1 MAEETTTMTVEET
14 LRSVITAAKAG
25 RYSKV
30 AGTPEGT
37 SSWTIEAPTGTFV
50 VENINRTSKTS
61 REFNKTN
68 FYKVQED
75 GTAKVFNLGE
85 WKKKLFYTLLYCLQ
99 EGKVFHRIDQDPA
112 KVKAI
117 AKAIKENPA
126 NWETTPDTIKGKIGD
141 KEIQVVRERK
151 SFASGKTLFRVKLI
165 ENGVETLKGSQLMKL
180 WK

>member
-50 VENINRTSKTS
+50 VENVNRTSKTS

-85 WKKKLFYTLLYCLQ
+85 WKKKLFYTLL
-99 EGKVFHRIDQDPA
+99 
-112 KVKAI
+112 
-117 AKAIKENPA
+117 
-126 NWETTPDTIKGKIGD
+126 
-141 KEIQVVRERK
+141 
-151 SFASGKTLFRVKLI
+151 
-165 ENGVETLKGSQLMKL
+165 
-180 WK
+180 

>member
-1 MAEETTTMTVEET
+1 M
-14 LRSVITAAKAG
+14 
-25 RYSKV
+25 
-30 AGTPEGT
+30 
-37 SSWTIEAPTGTFV
+37 
-50 VENINRTSKTS
+50 
-61 REFNKTN
+61 
-68 FYKVQED
+68 
-75 GTAKVFNLGE
+75 
-85 WKKKLFYTLLYCLQ
+85 LYCLQ
-99 EGKVFHRIDQDPA
+99 EGKVFHKIEQEPA

-180 WK
+180 W